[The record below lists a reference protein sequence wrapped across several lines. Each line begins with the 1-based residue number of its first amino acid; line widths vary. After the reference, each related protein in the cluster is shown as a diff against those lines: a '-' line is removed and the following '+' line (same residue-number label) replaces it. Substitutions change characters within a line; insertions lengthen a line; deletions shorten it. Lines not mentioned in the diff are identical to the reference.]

1 MKRIGVV
8 ILLLLVG
15 ALAVYLSTSTT
26 SAPPAVRQAS
36 PTKAPD
42 LSGLSVATLAGG
54 CFWCVEAAFEE
65 VPGVYNVVSGYSGGD
80 IKNPTYKQVSAGLT
94 KHTEA
99 VQFYYDPKVIT
110 FEGLLQVLWR
120 TADPTDSKGQYHDRG
135 SQYRPAIFYHNEQQ
149 RLAAIRSR
157 GELSKSGP
165 FKKPITIEIVDFKS
179 FYSAEDYHQDY
190 HRKKPLHYVLYT
202 IGSGRTAFHE
212 EVWGDKLKI
221 DFSKYRPGKKANVR
235 GTQLMTGM

>member
-1 MKRIGVV
+1 MKRSAVV
-8 ILLLLVG
+8 ILLSLIG
-15 ALAVYLSTSTT
+15 ALAIYGTTLTT
-26 SAPPAVRQAS
+26 SAPPTTRQAS

-42 LSGLSVATLAGG
+42 LSGLSVVTLAGG

-80 IKNPTYKQVSAGLT
+80 SKNPTYKQVSAGLT
-94 KHTEA
+94 NHTEA

-110 FEGLLQVLWR
+110 YDGLLQVLWR

-135 SQYRPAIFYHNEQQ
+135 SQYRPAIFYHNEKQ

-157 GELSKSGP
+157 KELSKSGP
-165 FKKPITIEIVDFKS
+165 FNKPITIEIVAFKS
-179 FYSAEDYHQDY
+179 FHRAEEYHQDY

-202 IGSGRTAFHE
+202 AGSGRTAFHE
-212 EVWGDKLKI
+212 KVWGDKLKI
-221 DFSKYRPGKKANVR
+221 DFSKYRPGKKANVVGAR
-235 GTQLMTGM
+235 SMTGM